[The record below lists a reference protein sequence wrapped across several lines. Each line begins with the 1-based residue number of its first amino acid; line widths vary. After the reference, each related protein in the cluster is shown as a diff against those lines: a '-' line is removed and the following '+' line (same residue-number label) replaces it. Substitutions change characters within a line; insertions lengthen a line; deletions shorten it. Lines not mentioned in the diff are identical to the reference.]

1 MNKQSREALDAYY
14 VEAESWAKDR
24 QDSLRASRRLA
35 WTVALSAVA
44 VAVLEAIALMVLMP
58 LKTVEPYTLLVD
70 RNTGYVQALTP
81 LEPGRIT
88 GDAALT
94 QSFLVQYVIA
104 RESFD
109 IDTLQANYRKV
120 GLWSAD
126 RARAA
131 YTAGQQVSNPESPL
145 ARYPRTTVVETR
157 VKSVSP
163 VGPDVAMVRFD
174 TQRRDAN
181 GRAEPP
187 RAWVAVIR
195 YRYSGEPMSVE
206 DRFVNPLGFQVVS
219 YRRDAEAL
227 PPEPQQQP
235 QGPPVVVQPAPV
247 VVQPVVRVPV
257 PAQRRAAPAPAPA
270 PAEPQRPV
278 VAEPEL

>member
-14 VEAESWAKDR
+14 AEAESWARDQR
-24 QDSLRASRRLA
+24 EALRASRRTA
-35 WTVALSAVA
+35 WWVAAGAGTIAL
-44 VAVLEAIALMVLMP
+44 LEALALLILTP

-70 RNTGYVQALTP
+70 RNTGYVQALAP
-81 LEPGRIT
+81 LDPQTIA

-120 GLWSAD
+120 ALWSD
-126 RARAA
+126 GTARST
-131 YTAGQQVSNPESPL
+131 YIAGVQVSNPESPL
-145 ARYPRTTVVETR
+145 ARYPRSTVVETR

-163 VGPDVAMVRFD
+163 VAKNVALVRFD

-181 GRAEPP
+181 GRTEPV

-195 YRYSGEPMSVE
+195 YRYSGEPMRME
-206 DRFVNPLGFQVVS
+206 DRLVNPLGFEVVR

-227 PPEPQQQP
+227 PPPET
-235 QGPPVVVQPAPV
+235 VVAPSQAAP
-247 VVQPVVRVPV
+247 QPVAVVPV
-257 PAQRRAAPAPAPA
+257 ATVPVATVPVRPA
-270 PAEPQRPV
+270 PQRPIV
-278 VAEPEL
+278 PEPEL